1 MARLDQNPLVRVTWH
16 DAYTLGNNEWRD
28 LDDIKDEPCIVYSV
42 GYWLKRKRSRHLV
55 LIQSCADDE
64 QVDNVLLIPMGM
76 VKKVERL
83 RIPHKPRKA
92 R

>member
-1 MARLDQNPLVRVTWH
+1 MARLDAYPLVRVTWH

-28 LDDIKDEPCIVYSV
+28 LDDIKDEPCVVYSV

-64 QVDNVLLIPMGM
+64 QVDNVLLIPCLLYTSDAAD
-76 VKKVERL
+76 E
-83 RIPHKPRKA
+83 
-92 R
+92 